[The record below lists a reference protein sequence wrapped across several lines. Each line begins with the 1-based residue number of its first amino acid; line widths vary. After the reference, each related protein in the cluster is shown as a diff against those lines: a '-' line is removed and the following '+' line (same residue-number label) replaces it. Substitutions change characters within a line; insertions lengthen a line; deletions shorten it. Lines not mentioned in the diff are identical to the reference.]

1 MVVATTKFLALT
13 ERVAANFGM
22 PDVRVAVVEHPLGGT
37 DEETI
42 RQWAD
47 AAVERVLALF
57 TATT

>member
-1 MVVATTKFLALT
+1 MTTTKFLALT

-22 PDVRVAVVEHPLGGT
+22 PDVRIAVVDHPLGGT
-37 DEETI
+37 DEDTI

-47 AAVERVLALF
+47 AALERVLALF